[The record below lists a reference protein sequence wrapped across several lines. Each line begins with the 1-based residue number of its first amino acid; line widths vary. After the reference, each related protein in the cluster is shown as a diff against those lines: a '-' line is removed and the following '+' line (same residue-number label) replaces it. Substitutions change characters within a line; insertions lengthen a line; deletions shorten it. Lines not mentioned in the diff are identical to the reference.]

1 MSNSDFIPEIQSD
14 IGDEVNLEVDTAE
27 EKDKQDFEA
36 NKEDKGEYYEHK
48 HISSSRNT
56 REDRDAAQDSAISPS
71 TSHKHE
77 EDGLYYR
84 DSKDVDSDH
93 ILEVNNNK
101 GEGADEVDR
110 RSRMDV
116 ADIDVSSPAKC
127 SVGSRSPAKSA
138 MSTTMK
144 PMLYLT
150 WDGEEDSRANV
161 MKLKKF
167 LRTKGYIIFEH
178 AGDNSIAEGVPLSP
192 TTTTEGPLTQETTTT
207 ADSLESAR
215 APVSKEVSEKIK
227 LCTVF
232 VSCVTRRFTFNLN
245 CKNWFYTAESLWS
258 RTGSTHLRCS
268 M

>member
-1 MSNSDFIPEIQSD
+1 
-14 IGDEVNLEVDTAE
+14 
-27 EKDKQDFEA
+27 
-36 NKEDKGEYYEHK
+36 
-48 HISSSRNT
+48 
-56 REDRDAAQDSAISPS
+56 
-71 TSHKHE
+71 
-77 EDGLYYR
+77 
-84 DSKDVDSDH
+84 
-93 ILEVNNNK
+93 
-101 GEGADEVDR
+101 
-110 RSRMDV
+110 MDV

-245 CKNWFYTAESLWS
+245 CKKLVLHCRKLVEQDRKHAPEMLYVMIHGTFTTESQPYHC
-258 RTGSTHLRCS
+258 RGGG
-268 M
+268 